1 VRLHCSLIIHRGTY
15 AWVLCCW
22 LLCTYVSHRKHSK
35 CLSSPHYIVPN
46 FVFSP
51 IANGL
56 QNSKFIYIRVMWET
70 SFYNRYLLIYY
81 SYAPSAHF
89 GTYSV
94 SCQLAGCLIPVPTP
108 CQMPTVMVLLTLPVS
123 SVETIPSAIL
133 IGTWLMAPS
142 LRQWCTF
149 WQIPMGW
156 ARVHCAQLLVNCY
169 SEHAW
174 NIQLCI

>member
-1 VRLHCSLIIHRGTY
+1 MRLHCSLIIHRGTY

-81 SYAPSAHF
+81 SISPL
-89 GTYSV
+89 V
-94 SCQLAGCLIPVPTP
+94 LMNILCQLPAGWLPNSCTCALSNAGCNGTTTTNWPAKLVHIPAVI
-108 CQMPTVMVLLTLPVS
+108 CRLTAYTINITAICSGEPLPLPVTGY
-123 SVETIPSAIL
+123 TII
-133 IGTWLMAPS
+133 S
-142 LRQWCTF
+142 LSIVSNLPTD
-149 WQIPMGW
+149 
-156 ARVHCAQLLVNCY
+156 
-169 SEHAW
+169 
-174 NIQLCI
+174 